1 MNSFFFPRYT
11 SFSVMKVWPFKAYF
25 GCLLACFLFA
35 NTVTLIRFVQVIIWK
50 KVMEVNEDLAARC
63 INRTVFAMSI
73 VLGLLCHPEY
83 KFYGILSVFESS
95 EAEMPLAA
103 CKDDID
109 PLHQKWEQFAFQI
122 KWIDD
127 RCLTN
132 YMIQNRGVRSRHLK
146 SGHSPFCNGI
156 SPGQLALAW
165 KKTWH
170 YKKGKPCILHWDFG
184 TLPISLKIWKYFF

>member
-1 MNSFFFPRYT
+1 ME
-11 SFSVMKVWPFKAYF
+11 VWLFKEYF
-25 GCLLACFLFA
+25 GSLLACFLFA

-83 KFYGILSVFESS
+83 KLYGILSGLEGS

-109 PLHQKWEQFAFQI
+109 PLHQK
-122 KWIDD
+122 
-127 RCLTN
+127 
-132 YMIQNRGVRSRHLK
+132 
-146 SGHSPFCNGI
+146 
-156 SPGQLALAW
+156 
-165 KKTWH
+165 
-170 YKKGKPCILHWDFG
+170 
-184 TLPISLKIWKYFF
+184 